1 MANFWVEYIDNFTPA
16 PKIST
21 QRVSW
26 LSLQIPRDG
35 SECRM
40 LIHTLLSTIY
50 VYLQFA
56 ILCFFSFFPVPPRK
70 KRGWFGMQGACDEE
84 CPWGISRLAGH
95 TSPRIPAEEG
105 NSQSCEMWT
114 TAQGTQGK
122 HGSQVIQGTQGTPG
136 TQGPQVT
143 QGAQGTRVTQG
154 KEGTPG
160 TQGTQGTQ
168 VSLGTHG
175 THGSQ
180 GT

>member
-1 MANFWVEYIDNFTPA
+1 MANFWPQKFRHNW
-16 PKIST
+16 
-21 QRVSW
+21 VSW
-26 LSLQIPRDG
+26 LSMQIPRDG

-56 ILCFFSFFPVPPRK
+56 ILCFFSFFPVPSRK

-105 NSQSCEMWT
+105 NSQQSCKMWT

-122 HGSQVIQGTQGTPG
+122 HGSQVIQGTQVTPE